1 MRAEQIANP
10 YVEGVYGSGV
20 YTLEVTAM
28 VRDIKSGAVWLERQ
42 TYQTDVNRAK
52 RLFREH
58 LIENGF
64 VLVND

>member
-1 MRAEQIANP
+1 MRAEEVPNP
-10 YVEGVYGSGV
+10 YIKGVYGSEI
-20 YTLEVTAM
+20 YTLEVSAM
-28 VRDIKSGAVWLERQ
+28 IRDIKSGEVWLERQ

-58 LIENGF
+58 MKENGF

>member
-28 VRDIKSGAVWLERQ
+28 VRDIKSGEVWLERQ